1 MGDAFSVRLLSSL
14 VTNCKHYFSIF
25 VNSMTLPLY
34 EISLTQLY
42 LSTLNFKKRNQ
53 RCLYFSSFCQ
63 MSTDHT
69 EKFSHQMVEK
79 QRPYSN
85 KIRLIKERFAI
96 NIAAITYSM
105 KIL

>member
-1 MGDAFSVRLLSSL
+1 
-14 VTNCKHYFSIF
+14 
-25 VNSMTLPLY
+25 MTLPLY

-53 RCLYFSSFCQ
+53 RRLYFSLFCQ

-105 KIL
+105 KIP

>member
-1 MGDAFSVRLLSSL
+1 MSV
-14 VTNCKHYFSIF
+14 F
-25 VNSMTLPLY
+25 P
-34 EISLTQLY
+34 
-42 LSTLNFKKRNQ
+42 
-53 RCLYFSSFCQ
+53 SFCQ

-69 EKFSHQMVEK
+69 EKFSLQMVAK

-105 KIL
+105 KIR